1 MEHATSHIN
10 KRLLASPRELPLAL
24 TNLGSPAYSTRYE
37 SAEPMPAGKYMEDK
51 YDSSPKAT
59 GPPKNMASLLSPPP
73 SAPNSPPKSHAV
85 PDLTVDHASPY
96 SHADGPATPEP
107 TFRQPENYGVYPLPR
122 IQVNDDEVM
131 SEAGPLARPKKEEYE
146 IFVSAVW
153 DMYTQN
159 PKRWLKQERRYM
171 SNMTPHYV
179 PNRVEKTPSRAVPR
193 SRPLAPAPRQSM
205 PSQQPAKP
213 RPRVNRTPR
222 ATPKVRANMLESS
235 VSDTDGSPSA
245 QFRLVQ
251 KTPKAPVSR
260 EDVEFDTIPDYCPP
274 LETLPNNKCL
284 KTEWKGQALNLDS
297 DPHKHLLHPAEVQ
310 LASTLRL
317 SCASYLTS
325 KRRIFQEK
333 VQRTRN
339 GQEFRKTDSQKACKI
354 DVNKASKLWASFERV
369 GWFDMKYIKRH
380 L

>member
-1 MEHATSHIN
+1 MEHSTSTIN

-24 TNLGSPAYSTRYE
+24 TNIGSPAYSTRYE
-37 SAEPMPAGKYMEDK
+37 STEPMPAGKYMED
-51 YDSSPKAT
+51 SPKAC

-85 PDLTVDHASPY
+85 PELTVDHASPH
-96 SHADGPATPEP
+96 SHFDGPATPEP
-107 TFRQPENYGVYPLPR
+107 SYRQPETYASYTPLPR
-122 IQVNDDEVM
+122 IQVNDDIVM
-131 SEAGPLARPKKEEYE
+131 NDVVIEKPKKEEYA
-146 IFVSAVW
+146 IFYSAV
-153 DMYTQN
+153 MELYHSN
-159 PKRWLKQERRYM
+159 PKKWLKQERRYM
-171 SNMTPHYV
+171 SNITPHYSA
-179 PNRVEKTPSRAVPR
+179 NRVQKSNNVAPR

-205 PSQQPAKP
+205 PSQAPVKP
-213 RPRVNRTPR
+213 RPRVARTPR
-222 ATPKVRANMLESS
+222 ATPKVRASLESTMS
-235 VSDTDGSPSA
+235 ETGGSPSA

-251 KTPKAPVSR
+251 AKSKAPVSR
-260 EDVEFDTIPDYCPP
+260 EDVEFDSIPDYCPP
-274 LETLPNNKCL
+274 LDTLPNNKCL
-284 KTEWKGQALNLDS
+284 KTEWKGQALNLDN

-369 GWFDMKYIKRH
+369 GWFQMKYIQKFV
-380 L
+380 